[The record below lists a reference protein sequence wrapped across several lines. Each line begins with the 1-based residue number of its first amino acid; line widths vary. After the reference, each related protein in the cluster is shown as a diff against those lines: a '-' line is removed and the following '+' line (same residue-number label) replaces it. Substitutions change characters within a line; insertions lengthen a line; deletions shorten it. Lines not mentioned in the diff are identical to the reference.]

1 MFLMIAA
8 VGAASA
14 WMMARAGR
22 WIPARAR
29 GLRHPAVAWTYTL
42 PVWILLSLAM
52 TWLAPAAAYL
62 WTLPLLAAGIVL
74 VMAPTRSEAA
84 VRAASVVVLAVAG
97 TLWMRDTINLLHF
110 MVALLGRMPFV
121 TPVYAYPALI
131 AAAGL
136 MVVPPFLAAAA
147 SPAPL
152 LRPSLATGLALAAV
166 AGTSIAAW
174 LAPAYT
180 YEQPLR
186 RYARVI
192 QEPGATNA
200 VWQVGSLEPGLDLG
214 EGAPGGW
221 TTAAPEVTSIPWGRM
236 PQPFVFSTV
245 AGPLGPAPASVAG
258 YSALPIEGAN
268 GTTPS
273 RHGAPEGT
281 VRVRLIRPP
290 SRHRPGPEQP
300 AWRAA
305 LGTLDRDVRGA
316 ATRRHRLGGHLRAR
330 DAAAARRDARCGH
343 DQRRPRRI
351 GLAAPPGL
359 DAPGPHGLDRLGDL
373 GDRPVRAAAA

>member
-1 MFLMIAA
+1 
-8 VGAASA
+8 
-14 WMMARAGR
+14 
-22 WIPARAR
+22 
-29 GLRHPAVAWTYTL
+29 
-42 PVWILLSLAM
+42 M

-74 VMAPTRSEAA
+74 ALTPVRSEAA
-84 VRAASVVVLAVAG
+84 VRAASVAVLAVAG

-110 MVALLGRMPFV
+110 MVALLGRMPFI

-131 AAAGL
+131 ATAGL
-136 MVVPPFLAAAA
+136 MVIPPFLAAAA

-192 QEPGATNA
+192 QEPGAANA

-221 TTAAPEVTSIPWGRM
+221 TTAAPAVTSIPWGRM
-236 PQPFVFSTV
+236 PQPFVFSTQ
-245 AGPLGPAPASVAG
+245 ASPLGPAPASVVG
-258 YSALPIEGAN
+258 YSALPTEGAN
-268 GTTPS
+268 GTSLRVTVLPREPS
-273 RHGAPEGT
+273 AYVSFVLPAGIVPARSNLPGALRSGRWTATFVAPPPEG
-281 VRVRLIRPP
+281 I
-290 SRHRPGPEQP
+290 
-300 AWRAA
+300 AWEATFARATPQQ
-305 LGTLDRDVRGA
+305 LA
-316 ATRRHRLGGHLRAR
+316 ATRVAVTTNGAPGGSGWQRLPAWMPQDRMVWTASATWVI
-330 DAAAARRDARCGH
+330 D
-343 DQRRPRRI
+343 PS
-351 GLAAPPGL
+351 APPPL
-359 DAPGPHGLDRLGDL
+359 E
-373 GDRPVRAAAA
+373 PVPPLR